1 MKTTVEGFVVEFVV
15 DVYQSFS
22 KAKKELKRAARMRL
36 VKEIPTWINMLLVE
50 EGILP
55 FQPINMAE

>member
-1 MKTTVEGFVVEFVV
+1 MEFVV